1 LSKGVSA
8 IGRPNLGFSK
18 DQTGWLID
26 PCRLIQGFPL
36 LSILLSMEREVG
48 IVAFLLGGE
57 EAYVVISLLLL
68 FVI

>member
-1 LSKGVSA
+1 
-8 IGRPNLGFSK
+8 
-18 DQTGWLID
+18 
-26 PCRLIQGFPL
+26 
-36 LSILLSMEREVG
+36 MEREVG